1 MVAPTK
7 AVFPVL
13 SNGGATST
21 TSPPIKLS
29 PFRPL
34 RSCCASKVVIP
45 PTSGV
50 PVPGAKALVRLHQT
64 KYKFFHPPRLFLL
77 LQ

>member
-29 PFRPL
+29 PFKPL

-50 PVPGAKALVRLHQT
+50 PVPGA
-64 KYKFFHPPRLFLL
+64 
-77 LQ
+77 